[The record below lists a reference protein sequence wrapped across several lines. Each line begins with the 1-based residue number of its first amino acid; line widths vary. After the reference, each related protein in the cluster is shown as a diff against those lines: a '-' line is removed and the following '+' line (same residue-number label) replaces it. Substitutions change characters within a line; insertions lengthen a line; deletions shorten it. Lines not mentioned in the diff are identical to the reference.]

1 VSRSDTTTRR
11 DPTRR
16 AKYRGGNDST
26 RRRSTRRAPPDEAI
40 SDEKNHRLLGIL
52 LDKEAPN
59 KESMVEADE
68 V

>member
-1 VSRSDTTTRR
+1 MTRR

-26 RRRSTRRAPPDEAI
+26 RRGSTRRAPPEEVI
-40 SDEKNHRLLGIL
+40 SDEENHCLLGISV
-52 LDKEAPN
+52 DKEAPN
-59 KESMVEADE
+59 KESMVETDE